1 MLEVLV
7 PQQTMSSNTSISYG
21 RHSVNARMPRNDTS
35 SDHTIPRNDD
45 ILRTSEPIESTSI
58 SSSSSSSSPLMEQH
72 TQLIV
77 VGILIGMIVILSFI
91 FVMLL
96 FLLPCIRRPLQRRAS
111 TDKRKIAKRYQTVDA
126 WLITKV
132 CIIQY
137 STVQNRT
144 VYCWNEC
151 Y

>member
-7 PQQTMSSNTSISYG
+7 PQQTMSSNTSIVYG

-35 SDHTIPRNDD
+35 SDHTISDHTIPRNDD
-45 ILRTSEPIESTSI
+45 ILRTSEPIESTSTSI
-58 SSSSSSSSPLMEQH
+58 SSSSSPLMEQH

-137 STVQNRT
+137 RIELN
-144 VYCWNEC
+144 
-151 Y
+151 

>member
-7 PQQTMSSNTSISYG
+7 PQQTMSSNTSIVYG

-45 ILRTSEPIESTSI
+45 IMRTSEPIESTSI
-58 SSSSSSSSPLMEQH
+58 SSTSSTSPLMEHH

-77 VGILIGMIVILSFI
+77 VGILIGIIVILSLI

-144 VYCWNEC
+144 VYC
-151 Y
+151 

>member
-1 MLEVLV
+1 
-7 PQQTMSSNTSISYG
+7 MSSNTSIVYG

-45 ILRTSEPIESTSI
+45 IMRTSEPIESTSI
-58 SSSSSSSSPLMEQH
+58 SSTSSTSPLMEHH

-77 VGILIGMIVILSFI
+77 VGILIGIIVILSLI

-137 STVQNRT
+137 RIELN
-144 VYCWNEC
+144 
-151 Y
+151 

>member
-7 PQQTMSSNTSISYG
+7 PQQTMSSNTSIVYG

-45 ILRTSEPIESTSI
+45 IMRTSEPIESTSI
-58 SSSSSSSSPLMEQH
+58 SSTSSTSPLMEHH

-77 VGILIGMIVILSFI
+77 VGILIGIIVILSLI

-137 STVQNRT
+137 RIELN
-144 VYCWNEC
+144 
-151 Y
+151 